1 VEVVLYIGG
10 SKHGDRGVLPHGFS
24 KTRVDSRKG
33 SEIYVQ
39 RFLAMGERK
48 RVPVMILEN
57 LHEDTACA
65 LLYQQL
71 N

>member
-10 SKHGDRGVLPHGFS
+10 SKHGERGVLPHGFS
-24 KTRVDSRKG
+24 KTRVDSRQG

-39 RFLAMGERK
+39 RFLAMGERR

-57 LHEDTACA
+57 LHEDAASA
-65 LLYQQL
+65 LLHKHL